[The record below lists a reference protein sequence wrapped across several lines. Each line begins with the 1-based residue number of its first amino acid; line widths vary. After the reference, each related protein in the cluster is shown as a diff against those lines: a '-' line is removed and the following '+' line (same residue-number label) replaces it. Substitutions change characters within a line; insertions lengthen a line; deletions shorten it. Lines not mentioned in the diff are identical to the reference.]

1 MWGTILQEHQGEP
14 LKVLPNVVM
23 ARTWRASKLASDKTQ
38 FVVFRLHSR
47 LQKGEKR
54 LRHN

>member
-14 LKVLPNVVM
+14 LNVLPNVV

-38 FVVFRLHSR
+38 FVVFHLHSR
-47 LQKGEKR
+47 L
-54 LRHN
+54 

>member
-14 LKVLPNVVM
+14 LNVLPNVV

-38 FVVFRLHSR
+38 FVVFHLHSR
-47 LQKGEKR
+47 LQRGEKR
-54 LRHN
+54 LRHD